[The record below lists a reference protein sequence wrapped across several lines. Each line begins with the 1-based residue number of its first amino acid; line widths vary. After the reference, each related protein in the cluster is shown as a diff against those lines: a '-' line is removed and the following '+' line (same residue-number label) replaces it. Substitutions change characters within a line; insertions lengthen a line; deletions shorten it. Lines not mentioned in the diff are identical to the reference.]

1 MPPEPKS
8 ATYEELATP
17 IAASTAT
24 KPALGT
30 YILFG
35 INVAVF
41 LAMVATGVSIVDPT
55 TQEMLKWGADYG
67 PYTFNGQYWRM
78 ITAMFL
84 HFGII
89 HIAANMWCL
98 WSLGRLAEKFVGTV
112 PLIGIYLLTGIGCDL
127 LSLSWDPI
135 RVSAGASGAIFGI
148 AGVLISLLQFGKLG
162 LAPENVGRLRGY
174 VVRFALLNLIIGL
187 QSRIDNMGHLG
198 GLVTGL
204 LLGFFLARTFNSTA
218 EERPA
223 RMRNVFT
230 AGAVVLVVLCAFV
243 ARAKA
248 YAADMTKAQAAY
260 DQGNYSAAIEHAK
273 KYAAARPGDEFASLL
288 LGASYQKAGALDN
301 AAHEYQRGLTIN
313 PKNEYIQVSLAEVY
327 SAQKKPA
334 LALPLFRNNMK
345 TVLDDSEST
354 YYYAYTLAQTGDLA
368 EAETALRTSLNT
380 DNKLVESHQLL
391 SEVLLKEGKTQEAL
405 NEKQT
410 ADSLEK
416 TLPSENGNSKTNK

>member
-1 MPPEPKS
+1 MPPAPKPL
-8 ATYEELATP
+8 TYQELARP
-17 IAASTAT
+17 VAANTVTA
-24 KPALGT
+24 PALGT

-35 INVAVF
+35 INAAVF
-41 LAMVATGVSIVDPT
+41 LAMVATGVSIVNPT

-148 AGVLISLLQFGKLG
+148 AGVLISILQFGKLG
-162 LAPENVGRLRGY
+162 LAPENVSRLRGY

-198 GLVTGL
+198 GLVSGL
-204 LLGFFLARTFNSTA
+204 LIGFFLAHTFESTPD
-218 EERPA
+218 ERPA
-223 RMRNVFT
+223 RMRNIF
-230 AGAVVLVVLCAFV
+230 AASAVVLVVLTGFV

-248 YAADMTKAQAAY
+248 YAADLTKAQTAY
-260 DQGNYSAAIEHAK
+260 KRGNYSTAIEYAK
-273 KYAAARPGDEFASLL
+273 KYAAARPGDVFASWL
-288 LGASYQKAGALDN
+288 LGASYQQAGQLDN
-301 AAHEYQRGLTIN
+301 AANEYQRGLIID
-313 PKNEYIQVSLAEVY
+313 PKNENIQISLAEVY
-327 SAQKKPA
+327 SRQEKPEM
-334 LALPLFRNNMK
+334 ALPIFRRNMK
-345 TVLDDSEST
+345 AVLDDAGST
-354 YYYAYTLAQTGDLA
+354 YYYAYALEQTGDLV
-368 EAETALRTSLNT
+368 EAETALRTSINN
-380 DNKLVESHQLL
+380 DSKLIESHQLL
-391 SEVLLKEGKTQEAL
+391 SKILLKEGKTTEAQ

-410 ADSLEK
+410 ADLLAK
-416 TLPSENGNSKTNK
+416 RAPGENGNK